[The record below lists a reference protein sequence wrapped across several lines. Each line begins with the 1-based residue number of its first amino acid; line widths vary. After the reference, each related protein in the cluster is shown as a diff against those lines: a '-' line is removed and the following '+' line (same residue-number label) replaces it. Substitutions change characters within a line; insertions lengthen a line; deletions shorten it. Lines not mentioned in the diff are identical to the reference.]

1 MNVGTL
7 KTLSYLTSF
16 GLLGGIGYIGY
27 DYYENGRSASY
38 FDVARASDVLNGVQP
53 PDPPKRVA
61 LDYVADISPA
71 IVTFDWTGK
80 PPEERTAVVETGPDD
95 NAVVLTP
102 VSDVLEVLMVL
113 SDVEDPGASLC
124 MVRFRD
130 AAASP
135 RMSWYAIGSTLPAP
149 NETIS
154 IARIFGESVE
164 FSFADRAREREVVLL
179 SDQAADPV
187 IVSLD
192 DPSMVVKPKAA
203 DLVQQGQKDTAA
215 APTMTEKRNGQFY
228 IGTEDAALFQNN
240 YADIFSRDVKT
251 ETYYDKDGNRAGI
264 KITEVRPGSIAQR
277 HGAQTGDVIISING
291 TSVHSQQEAIKFAK
305 DNSDRYSVWE
315 VQVMNLGRVRTEVYH
330 SSND

>member
-27 DYYENGRSASY
+27 DYYENGQNASY

-61 LDYVADISPA
+61 LDYASDISPA

-80 PPEERTAVVETGPDD
+80 LPEERTAVVETGPEDT
-95 NAVVLTP
+95 AVVLTP

-113 SDVEDPGASLC
+113 SGVEDPDESLC

-130 AAASP
+130 TAANP
-135 RMSWYAIGSTLPAP
+135 RMSWFAIGSTLPAP

-154 IARIFGESVE
+154 IARIFGGAVE

-179 SDQAADPV
+179 SDQAEEPV

-192 DPSMVVKPKAA
+192 DPSQVVKRQTT
-203 DLVQQGQKDTAA
+203 DLVQRGQKDTVV
-215 APTMTEKRNGQFY
+215 APALTEKRNGQFY

-240 YADIFSRDVKT
+240 YGDIFSRDVKT

-277 HGAQTGDVIISING
+277 HGAQTGDVVISING
-291 TSVHSQQEAIKFAK
+291 TPVHSQQEAIQFAK
-305 DNSDRYSVWE
+305 DNSERYSVWE

-330 SSND
+330 NSNN